1 MKLLIQLRTATEMAS
16 YEGCALALTLATF
29 GHEVQLYLD
38 APVFGLLM
46 QPKSRLHGMIQSLE
60 LYDMPPAW
68 LPYFLVED
76 IANSIANVTEL
87 GGELLTEVKEAG
99 KDKYVVVKDPA
110 GAVCSL
116 YQKG

>member
-1 MKLLIQLRTATEMAS
+1 MKLLIQLRTHSEMAS

-60 LYDMPPAW
+60 LYDMPAAW
-68 LPYFLVED
+68 LPNDVF
-76 IANSIANVTEL
+76 S
-87 GGELLTEVKEAG
+87 GWLTGMLPNDLAAQLSLIPEVIDAQEFEQI
-99 KDKYVVVKDPA
+99 
-110 GAVCSL
+110 L
-116 YQKG
+116 TF